1 MKKYPQI
8 GEAVK
13 AKHGEDFY
21 KKIGAMGGKKK
32 TKAPKGFAYA
42 KANGLTWHKEAGR
55 KGGTK
60 SRRG

>member
-21 KKIGAMGGKKK
+21 KRIGSAGGKKK
-32 TKAPKGFAYA
+32 VSKGFG
-42 KANGLTWHKEAGR
+42 KMTPEQRREAGR